1 MRRGE
6 EVRSGDLRSEIY
18 LPLTSQWKDEGEAWV
33 AWWHERL
40 RQKASEFLLPRLREL
55 DFPYADDQ
63 YIGVWV
69 NGAPEET
76 VLRYLAAS
84 IPCFIVH
91 EFKGL
96 VTGIADRD
104 VCVQEN
110 FLRGT
115 LLDTLLGDDNPY
127 QSIARRQA
135 MVLDSLPGT
144 DDGRL
149 GMHPLAN
156 AEDEMRSSS
165 SRLVALAQARRPERA
180 RVPTPS
186 PAPLAPLVTP
196 TPDPNPPR
204 VVETSVSLSR
214 TAEPSLPSNSRA
226 LPSAPN
232 ASIDKYA
239 APAVVTRVIDSERV
253 PWIVPPPIEARGK
266 GKLDRWALTDL
277 DGTRAWVYQ
286 GKGRK
291 EEYVNQWFDRKLG
304 RRLCFGPFMEPP
316 GVTDSHRFGAP
327 VPRFPFFH
335 PGDGT
340 RATPQRASHWMY
352 PNERETRGDAG
363 VTAST
368 PHPYE
373 LMRLSDVAAG
383 AGRSKG
389 KMVVRHGNES
399 FEPDESSE
407 DDDDWEGMAVD
418 EPDDAEVPSNV
429 VVLDGLDHEVS
440 AIMFEAFSRDRLARD
455 TRPLS
460 IINAQG
466 RMWMRFADVSAGQR
480 AFGALSGLYP
490 GSVRSFISNSAFED
504 AAQYTRDLWSPELL
518 EDAPLLAN
526 VELPGIEPETT
537 EPQAPAEESPPNE
550 LPAPADSAAIAV
562 TPSREVE
569 IASIPDSTP
578 ERLESE
584 RVVGPEEGPP
594 QFEDVQM
601 PLVLTP
607 AVRGASPCDVRRVTR
622 ADAAIQTEAAPD
634 APTTSRSPEVAGSG
648 QSLIPLGLRLSDP
661 KPALE
666 DRLSDPDALN
676 RKPATESPV
685 KKKARRG
692 KRSGRLVKEQERI
705 REAWRAEQA
714 AVMATAH
721 ATGDDSLLG
730 FVEAMD
736 VVADVEAD
744 ELLDIPRWDHG
755 PDEDMPMAGPSH

>member
-1 MRRGE
+1 
-6 EVRSGDLRSEIY
+6 
-18 LPLTSQWKDEGEAWV
+18 
-33 AWWHERL
+33 
-40 RQKASEFLLPRLREL
+40 
-55 DFPYADDQ
+55 
-63 YIGVWV
+63 
-69 NGAPEET
+69 
-76 VLRYLAAS
+76 
-84 IPCFIVH
+84 
-91 EFKGL
+91 
-96 VTGIADRD
+96 
-104 VCVQEN
+104 
-110 FLRGT
+110 
-115 LLDTLLGDDNPY
+115 
-127 QSIARRQA
+127 
-135 MVLDSLPGT
+135 
-144 DDGRL
+144 
-149 GMHPLAN
+149 
-156 AEDEMRSSS
+156 
-165 SRLVALAQARRPERA
+165 
-180 RVPTPS
+180 
-186 PAPLAPLVTP
+186 
-196 TPDPNPPR
+196 
-204 VVETSVSLSR
+204 
-214 TAEPSLPSNSRA
+214 
-226 LPSAPN
+226 
-232 ASIDKYA
+232 
-239 APAVVTRVIDSERV
+239 
-253 PWIVPPPIEARGK
+253 
-266 GKLDRWALTDL
+266 
-277 DGTRAWVYQ
+277 
-286 GKGRK
+286 
-291 EEYVNQWFDRKLG
+291 
-304 RRLCFGPFMEPP
+304 
-316 GVTDSHRFGAP
+316 
-327 VPRFPFFH
+327 
-335 PGDGT
+335 
-340 RATPQRASHWMY
+340 MY

-622 ADAAIQTEAAPD
+622 ADVAIQTEAAPD
-634 APTTSRSPEVAGSG
+634 APTTSRSPVRTTTTDSHVPSRAPPVAPRAMREGLAARIGGRKEVAGSG

-676 RKPATESPV
+676 RKRKSYAGKSVPIAVDAAEPELPFTLEGLGSQTGVSRIDPVGKRKAAADTRKNKEAPTNPTLPCRDNNDAAATESPV